1 MHQLEINQ
9 RVKELR
15 FYIEKKTKSK
25 FTQED
30 FAKFLGITKSGVCDI
45 ERGRRNVTEQHL
57 TLLLINCERIGI
69 HLSED
74 WLRYGKGNIERN
86 VTREEEIVSWAANI
100 TNSTE
105 PDNFMVNFAY
115 MLSQL
120 DEDEWKLLEKMTN
133 RLLNAKKG

>member
-1 MHQLEINQ
+1 M
-9 RVKELR
+9 
-15 FYIEKKTKSK
+15 KKKIKST

-57 TLLLINCERIGI
+57 SLLLINCERIGV

-100 TNSTE
+100 TNSNE
-105 PDNFMVNFAY
+105 PDNFMFNFAY

-133 RLLNAKKG
+133 QLLNTKKD

>member
-1 MHQLEINQ
+1 M
-9 RVKELR
+9 
-15 FYIEKKTKSK
+15 
-25 FTQED
+25 
-30 FAKFLGITKSGVCDI
+30 CDI

-57 TLLLINCERIGI
+57 TLLLINCERIGV

-120 DEDEWKLLEKMTN
+120 DEDEWKLLEKMTF
-133 RLLNAKKG
+133 